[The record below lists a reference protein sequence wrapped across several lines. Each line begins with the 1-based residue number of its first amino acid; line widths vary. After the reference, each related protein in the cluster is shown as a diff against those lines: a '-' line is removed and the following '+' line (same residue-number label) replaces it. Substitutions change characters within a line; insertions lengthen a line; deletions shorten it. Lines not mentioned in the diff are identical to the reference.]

1 MSNTTDTITIPA
13 DIAKLIAER
22 MRADL
27 DQAAEKVV
35 DYRARAHSV
44 REHGKDQPNAECAA
58 VFFAEADKLDSKADR
73 WDSEFNALERICV
86 ALTRA
91 GA

>member
-1 MSNTTDTITIPA
+1 MNKNTETTTIPA

-27 DQAAEKVV
+27 DQAAKTAS
-35 DYRARAHSV
+35 DYRTKAHNARKSGEKTRISEYAVDCFKHA
-44 REHGKDQPNAECAA
+44 EH
-58 VFFAEADKLDSKADR
+58 LDSKADR
-73 WDSEFNALERICV
+73 WDAEFNALERICV